1 MIVKR
6 VIKDSIDQDV
16 IRQEKMKKKKAKLLL
31 KNQIPKWVLLVFK
44 ISETPVL

>member
-16 IRQEKMKKKKAKLLL
+16 IRLERTKKKKAKLLL
-31 KNQIPKWVLLVFK
+31 KNQIPKWVSLVSK
-44 ISETPVL
+44 ILEILVS